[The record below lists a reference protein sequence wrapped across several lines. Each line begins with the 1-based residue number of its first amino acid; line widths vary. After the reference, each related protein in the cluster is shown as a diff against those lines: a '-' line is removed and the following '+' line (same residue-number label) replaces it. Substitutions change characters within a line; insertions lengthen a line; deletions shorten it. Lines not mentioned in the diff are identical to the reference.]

1 MIRIL
6 VVDDNSDMR
15 ELLGR
20 QLELLGFT
28 PLSAQAG
35 KEGVEKAVAEKP
47 DLILMDLLMPVMD
60 GWEATRRLR
69 ANPETRDIPI
79 LAATALFR
87 SSELDACIEAG
98 CDGYIIKPFT
108 MTELENKIRELIH

>member
-20 QLELLGFT
+20 ELELLGFT
-28 PLSAQAG
+28 PLSAQDG

-79 LAATALFR
+79 LATTALFR